1 MIPEFS
7 GEDFYLGHGM
17 TVSFERK
24 STFIERRRQARAP
37 IGLSIALRERGRSA
51 MDARLVD
58 FSALG
63 CRVDGLIVG
72 QGNAQVWI
80 KLPGLET
87 LATQRMWSLG
97 SLAGLVFDTPLHPAV
112 AARFM
117 PAPGSHAA
125 AAMDHSGERAD
136 PLLSR
141 REQIVAGIAATDQSP
156 LQRRKRPSGLGMSG
170 RINRAVTRSVDHRAE
185 RRYADAIPEGT
196 ALAIGG
202 EIVRVLNVSPSGLKV
217 RGLSEESEIG
227 ANIDL
232 AFEGFPKMAG
242 QLVWI
247 NGSDAGIALP
257 EASIELFDRTAA

>member
-1 MIPEFS
+1 
-7 GEDFYLGHGM
+7 M

-24 STFIERRRQARAP
+24 SEFIERRRHGRAP

-51 MDARLVD
+51 TDARLVD

-63 CRVDGLIVG
+63 CRIDGLIIG
-72 QGNAQVWI
+72 QGNGQVWI

-87 LATQRMWSLG
+87 LAAQRMWHEG
-97 SLAGLVFDTPLHPAV
+97 SLAGLAFETPLHPAV
-112 AARFM
+112 AARFL

-125 AAMDHSGERAD
+125 AAVDYRHEQRD

-141 REQIVAGIAATDQSP
+141 REQIVAGIAAIDQSP
-156 LQRRKRPSGLGMSG
+156 LQRRKQPSGLGMFG
-170 RINRAVTRSVDHRAE
+170 RINRVVSRSVDHRAE

-202 EIVRVLNVSPSGLKV
+202 ENVHVLNVSPSGLKV
-217 RGLSEESEIG
+217 RGLPDEAEIG
-227 ANIDL
+227 AKINL
-232 AFEGFPKMAG
+232 AFDGFPAMSG

-257 EASIELFDRTAA
+257 EASIELFDRSAA

>member
-1 MIPEFS
+1 
-7 GEDFYLGHGM
+7 M

-24 STFIERRRQARAP
+24 SEFNERRRQGRAG
-37 IGLSIALRERGRSA
+37 IALAVALRERGRSA

-63 CRVDGLIVG
+63 CRIDGLIVG

-87 LATQRMWSLG
+87 IAGQRMWNVG
-97 SLAGLVFDTPLHPAV
+97 SLAGIAFDTALHPAV

-125 AAMDHSGERAD
+125 AALDHPLGSHD

-141 REQIVAGIAATDQSP
+141 REQIVAGIVAVDQSP

-170 RINRAVTRSVDHRAE
+170 RINRAVTRNVDHRAE

-202 EIVRVLNVSPSGLKV
+202 ENVRVLNVSPSGLKV
-217 RGLSEESEIG
+217 RGLPEAAEIG
-227 ANIDL
+227 AKIDL
-232 AFEGFPKMAG
+232 AFEGFPAMSG
-242 QLVWI
+242 QLMWI

-257 EASIELFDRTAA
+257 EASIELFDRSAA

>member
-1 MIPEFS
+1 
-7 GEDFYLGHGM
+7 M

-24 STFIERRRQARAP
+24 SEFIERRRQGRAT
-37 IGLSIALRERGRSA
+37 IGITVALRERGRSA
-51 MDARLVD
+51 LGARLVD

-63 CRVDGLIVG
+63 CRIDGLIVG

-87 LATQRMWSLG
+87 LAGQRMWNDG
-97 SLAGLVFDTPLHPAV
+97 NLAGIAFETALHPAV

-125 AAMDHSGERAD
+125 AAVDNLGEVSD

-141 REQIVAGIAATDQSP
+141 REQIVAGIAATEHSP
-156 LQRRKRPSGLGMSG
+156 LQRKKQPSGLGMFG
-170 RINRAVTRSVDHRAE
+170 RINRAVTRSVNHRAE

-202 EIVRVLNVSPSGLKV
+202 ENVHVLNVSPSGIKIKGAL
-217 RGLSEESEIG
+217 EEAEIG
-227 ANIDL
+227 DKINL
-232 AFEGFPKMAG
+232 AFEGFPAMTG
-242 QLVWI
+242 QLVWM
-247 NGSDAGIALP
+247 NSGEAGIALP
-257 EASIELFDRTAA
+257 EASIELFDRSAA

>member
-1 MIPEFS
+1 
-7 GEDFYLGHGM
+7 M

-24 STFIERRRQARAP
+24 SEFIERRRQGRAG
-37 IGLSIALRERGRSA
+37 IALAAALRERGRSA

-63 CRVDGLIVG
+63 CRIDGLIVG
-72 QGNAQVWI
+72 HGNAQVWI

-87 LATQRMWSLG
+87 IAGQRMWNVGNLSG
-97 SLAGLVFDTPLHPAV
+97 IAFDTALHPAV

-125 AAMDHSGERAD
+125 AALDNSADLPD

-141 REQIVAGIAATDQSP
+141 REQIVAGIAATDHSP

-170 RINRAVTRSVDHRAE
+170 RINRAVTRNVDHRAE

-202 EIVRVLNVSPSGLKV
+202 ENVRVLNVSPSGIKV
-217 RGLSEESEIG
+217 CGMPEAAEIG
-227 ANIDL
+227 AKIDL
-232 AFEGFPKMAG
+232 AFEGFLKVSG

-247 NGSDAGIALP
+247 NGTEAGIALP
-257 EASIELFDRTAA
+257 EASIELFDRAAA

>member
-1 MIPEFS
+1 
-7 GEDFYLGHGM
+7 M

-24 STFIERRRQARAP
+24 SEFIERRRHGRAP

-51 MDARLVD
+51 TDARLVD

-63 CRVDGLIVG
+63 CRIDGLIIG
-72 QGNAQVWI
+72 QGNGQVWI

-87 LATQRMWSLG
+87 LAAQRMWHEG
-97 SLAGLVFDTPLHPAV
+97 SLAGLAFETPLHPAV
-112 AARFM
+112 AARFL

-125 AAMDHSGERAD
+125 AALDHPLGSHD

-141 REQIVAGIAATDQSP
+141 REQIVAGIAAIDQSP

-170 RINRAVTRSVDHRAE
+170 RISRAVTRNVDHRAE

-202 EIVRVLNVSPSGLKV
+202 ENVCVLNVSPSGIKIN
-217 RGLSEESEIG
+217 GAPDQAEIG
-227 ANIDL
+227 DNIDL
-232 AFEGFPKMAG
+232 AFEGFPSMTG

-247 NGSDAGIALP
+247 NGNEAGIALP
-257 EASIELFDRTAA
+257 EASIELFDRAAA

>member
-1 MIPEFS
+1 
-7 GEDFYLGHGM
+7 M

-24 STFIERRRQARAP
+24 SEFIERRRQGRAP
-37 IGLSIALRERGRSA
+37 IELSVALRERGRSA
-51 MDARLVD
+51 MEAQLID

-63 CRVDGLIVG
+63 CRINGLIVG
-72 QGNAQVWI
+72 QGTAQVWI

-87 LATQRMWSLG
+87 MAGQRMWHEG
-97 SLAGLVFDTPLHPAV
+97 NLAGIAFDTALHPAV

-125 AAMDHSGERAD
+125 AALDNSGASLD

-141 REQIVAGIAATDQSP
+141 REQIVAGIAATDHSP

-170 RINRAVTRSVDHRAE
+170 RISRAVTRNVDHRAE

-202 EIVRVLNVSPSGLKV
+202 ENVHVLNVSPSGIKV
-217 RGLSEESEIG
+217 RGLREEAEIG
-227 ANIDL
+227 HNIDL
-232 AFEGFPKMAG
+232 AFEGFPAMTG

-247 NGSDAGIALP
+247 NGAEAGIALP